1 MATAKHT
8 HAPTIAYPV
17 SMPLSY
23 KSFGKYKNTEEK
35 NQSIDTLNEFFSYS
49 NRTFFSMFFP
59 ERTYF
64 HRSTR
69 CKCHFVFASFI

>member
-8 HAPTIAYPV
+8 YAPTIAYPV

-49 NRTFFSMFFP
+49 NRTFF
-59 ERTYF
+59 
-64 HRSTR
+64 
-69 CKCHFVFASFI
+69 